1 MDENKTPI
9 AQLQILP
16 QAHLHAAVRWEA
28 PVEDPSPDVT
38 VGRRGRIKTYD
49 VPTILEVF
57 SHIPTMI
64 CNYDGDHRNIQHI
77 PTYSNYFFWIHQNTM
92 AFDRYPMYMETQQ
105 SHQHGEPPPASKPPL
120 FRSWPWPGK
129 RDTTVVAGFLLWM
142 SF

>member
-16 QAHLHAAVRWEA
+16 QAHLHAAVGWEA

-38 VGRRGRIKTYD
+38 VGRRGWIKTYD

-77 PTYSNYFFWIHQNTM
+77 PIYSNYYIGFTRVPWLLTGTQCTWKRNSPTSTGNRHLHPSPCFF
-92 AFDRYPMYMETQQ
+92 AVG
-105 SHQHGEPPPASKPPL
+105 HGLGSVTPPL
-120 FRSWPWPGK
+120 
-129 RDTTVVAGFLLWM
+129 
-142 SF
+142 